1 MSVRFFSLT
10 DCLYIAVALQRC
22 MDDPSFVRIHRFQNY
37 RFSGFLY
44 LEGDSSCK
52 VLQSFL
58 TTASVVLGIEF
69 YTNVGRLA
77 FVYHK
82 ACQILKR
89 IQCLASFSDED
100 THILTFKIHIQR
112 TVCSVVFRCD
122 LHFSKIHGAEYITK
136 KYDCSLLNLSDLLRI
151 AEDLYRSALL
161 RCSLT
166 CFLRL
171 TLLWSSWLFL
181 TCRLCFAL
189 EIPCR
194 SFLWRCCLCRCF
206 FGCLLHLY
214 SFCSSPASSP
224 LQELLSVQILSLH
237 PE

>member
-1 MSVRFFSLT
+1 MIIFNFQFHTKKPYPTELTLRDTAYSFTGGSSIIAFQFYYYMSVRFFSLT

-44 LEGDSSCK
+44 LEGNSSCK

-89 IQCLASFSDED
+89 IQCLASF
-100 THILTFKIHIQR
+100 
-112 TVCSVVFRCD
+112 FR
-122 LHFSKIHGAEYITK
+122 
-136 KYDCSLLNLSDLLRI
+136 
-151 AEDLYRSALL
+151 
-161 RCSLT
+161 
-166 CFLRL
+166 
-171 TLLWSSWLFL
+171 
-181 TCRLCFAL
+181 
-189 EIPCR
+189 
-194 SFLWRCCLCRCF
+194 
-206 FGCLLHLY
+206 
-214 SFCSSPASSP
+214 
-224 LQELLSVQILSLH
+224 
-237 PE
+237 